1 MASRRSGKSDH
12 GGIAL
17 RVYAALVYLF
27 LFAPILVVALTSF
40 NPTGR
45 ATIPHGLTTEWY
57 SSLSKDTQLIDALW
71 TSIKIGVMTALI
83 ASALGLMA
91 AYGLSRS
98 RFPGRGAIQGLF
110 YLPML
115 IPGVVSGVS
124 LLIWFNRIGLP
135 TGFLT
140 ILIAHVIFALPFTLT
155 IILTS
160 FAGFDTRL
168 EEAAQ
173 DLGATPWR
181 TFWRITFPLVSPGVI
196 GGALIAF
203 TLSFDEFVL
212 TFFVAGG
219 GVQTLPLVIYNRIR
233 YLLSPEINA
242 IATIVMGF
250 SIGLLVIGQIVSA
263 LIARK
268 ERLAEVG
275 T

>member
-1 MASRRSGKSDH
+1 MAAERFSSRDWILK
-12 GGIAL
+12 
-17 RVYAALVYLF
+17 VYVALVYLF
-27 LFAPILVVALTSF
+27 LFAPILVVVLTSF

-45 ATIPHGLTTEWY
+45 ATIPNALTTQWY
-57 SSLSKDTQLIDALW
+57 SDLLADDQLVEALW
-71 TSIKIGVMTALI
+71 TSLQIAVTTAVI
-83 ASALGLMA
+83 ASLLGLLA
-91 AYGLSRS
+91 AYGLSRYKI
-98 RFPGRGAIQGLF
+98 PGKGAAQGLF

-115 IPGVVSGVS
+115 IPAVVTGVS
-124 LLIWFNRIGLP
+124 LLIWFNRIGIEL
-135 TGFLT
+135 GWFS

-181 TFWRITFPLVSPGVI
+181 TFRLVTLPLVMPGVL
-196 GGALIAF
+196 GGALMAF

-242 IATIVMGF
+242 IATIVIGF
-250 SIGLLVIGQIVSA
+250 SVGLLLLAQVGVA
-263 LIARK
+263 LRARRS
-268 ERLAEVG
+268 ERSG
-275 T
+275 TA

>member
-1 MASRRSGKSDH
+1 MGAEGR
-12 GGIAL
+12 GGSVAL
-17 RVYAALVYLF
+17 KVYTALVYLF

-45 ATIPHGLTTEWY
+45 ATIPNALTTQWY
-57 SSLSKDTQLIDALW
+57 SDLMEDDQLLEALW
-71 TSIKIGVMTALI
+71 TSLQMAILTALI
-83 ASALGLMA
+83 ASVLGLMA
-91 AYGLSRS
+91 AYGLSRY
-98 RFPGRGAIQGLF
+98 RFRGRGALQGLY

-115 IPGVVSGVS
+115 VPAVVSGVS
-124 LLIWFNRIGLP
+124 LLTWYNEIGIDL
-135 TGFLT
+135 GFFS

-173 DLGATPWR
+173 DLGATPLR
-181 TFWRITFPLVSPGVI
+181 TFRYITLPLVMPGVI

-250 SIGLLVIGQIVSA
+250 SIGILLVGQIAVA
-263 LIARK
+263 IRARRTAR
-268 ERLAEVG
+268 EETA
-275 T
+275 

>member
-1 MASRRSGKSDH
+1 MGAESR
-12 GGIAL
+12 GGTVL
-17 RVYAALVYLF
+17 LKVFVALVYIF

-40 NPTGR
+40 NPEGR
-45 ATIPHGLTTEWY
+45 ATIPDSLTTQWY
-57 SSLSKDTQLIDALW
+57 SDLAEDDQLIDALW
-71 TSIKIGVMTALI
+71 TSIQVGLATAVI
-83 ASALGLMA
+83 ASLLGLLA
-91 AYGLSRS
+91 AYGLSKY
-98 RFPGRGAIQGLF
+98 RFPGRGALQGLF

-115 IPGVVSGVS
+115 VPAVVSGVS
-124 LLIWFNRIGLP
+124 LLTWYNEIGIDLGWF
-135 TGFLT
+135 T

-173 DLGATPWR
+173 DLGATPFR
-181 TFWRITFPLVSPGVI
+181 TFRYITLPLVMPGVI

-242 IATIVMGF
+242 IATVVMGF
-250 SIGLLVIGQIVSA
+250 SIGLLLIGQVAVAIRS
-263 LIARK
+263 RK
-268 ERLAEVG
+268 AAEE
-275 T
+275 TA

>member
-1 MASRRSGKSDH
+1 MGAEAR
-12 GGIAL
+12 GGSVLL
-17 RVYAALVYLF
+17 RIYTALVYLF

-45 ATIPHGLTTEWY
+45 ATIPNGLTTTWY
-57 SSLSKDTQLIDALW
+57 SDLMEDEQIIDALW
-71 TSIKIGVMTALI
+71 TSLQVAVATALI
-83 ASALGLMA
+83 ASVLGLLA
-91 AYGLSRS
+91 AYGLSRY
-98 RFPGRGAIQGLF
+98 RFPGRGALQGLY

-115 IPGVVSGVS
+115 VPAVVSGVS
-124 LLIWFNRIGLP
+124 LLTWYNKIGIDLGWF
-135 TGFLT
+135 T

-173 DLGATPWR
+173 DLGATPLR
-181 TFWRITFPLVSPGVI
+181 TFRYITLPLVMPGVI
-196 GGALIAF
+196 GGAMIAF

-250 SIGLLVIGQIVSA
+250 SIGLLLLGQLTAAIR
-263 LIARK
+263 ARK
-268 ERLAEVG
+268 ANEAA
-275 T
+275 